1 MGNSARTKKVK
12 HTGFQGSSVLITGGL
27 GFIGSTLARRL
38 VKLGARVTL
47 LDGLIPHSGG
57 NLFNISG
64 IEPRLRVN
72 IGDVRNANSTRWLIQ
87 NQNYLFNLAGHSS
100 HIDSMQ
106 DPYTDLEINCRAQL
120 SILEACRRHN
130 HDIKVVFASTR
141 QIYGKPESLPV
152 TENHLLRPVDANG
165 ISKMAGEGYHILYN
179 NVFGVTAC
187 ALRLTNT
194 YGPRMRVKDARQT
207 FLGFWIR
214 RLIEGKRFELW
225 GGQQLRD
232 FTFVEDAVDALLLA
246 ATNDAANG
254 KVFNLGGDGAV
265 SLKELADLLVEIN
278 GAGGY
283 RVRPFPPDRKRI
295 DIGDYYADYEKIRS
309 ALGWQP
315 RVRLRSGLAKTLAY
329 YRRNLQRYI

>member
-1 MGNSARTKKVK
+1 
-12 HTGFQGSSVLITGGL
+12 
-27 GFIGSTLARRL
+27 
-38 VKLGARVTL
+38 
-47 LDGLIPHSGG
+47 
-57 NLFNISG
+57 
-64 IEPRLRVN
+64 
-72 IGDVRNANSTRWLIQ
+72 
-87 NQNYLFNLAGHSS
+87 
-100 HIDSMQ
+100 
-106 DPYTDLEINCRAQL
+106 
-120 SILEACRRHN
+120 
-130 HDIKVVFASTR
+130 
-141 QIYGKPESLPV
+141 
-152 TENHLLRPVDANG
+152 
-165 ISKMAGEGYHILYN
+165 
-179 NVFGVTAC
+179 
-187 ALRLTNT
+187 
-194 YGPRMRVKDARQT
+194 
-207 FLGFWIR
+207 
-214 RLIEGKRFELW
+214 LIEGKRFELW